1 MNPNMKNLFFDT
13 NVIIGYI
20 FRFDSLY
27 PQASKL
33 ISQGGTWYYSYH
45 VNREIKQVF
54 NEKINDYNKLLVK
67 ISRILNR
74 HNDFDFI
81 SKSDLQDKIANKGDI
96 GKINK
101 KNIFTAINQIWDYY
115 DFGENV
121 ECGFLKLK
129 LTNLIRNMNI
139 LIYNDLKNFKKNLN
153 YIPAHQYKE
162 SSILKEINNKSLQ
175 DKFHGE
181 DKDILFDVHE
191 YCKKYPDSD
200 IYFVSA
206 DKDFIDVICELL
218 HLLSF
223 NRYIDLNFV
232 DKT

>member
-1 MNPNMKNLFFDT
+1 MSNLFFDT

-27 PQASKL
+27 PQASEL

-45 VNREIKQVF
+45 VNQEIKQVF
-54 NEKINDYNKLLVK
+54 NEKIGDYNKMLVK
-67 ISRILNR
+67 ICRLLNK
-74 HNDFDFI
+74 HKDYDFI
-81 SKSDLQDKIANKGDI
+81 SKSNLQDTVAKKGDI

-101 KNIFTAINQIWDYY
+101 DNIFTAINQIWYYY

-129 LTNLIRNMNI
+129 LTKLIRNMNI
-139 LIYNDLKNFKKNLN
+139 LIYNDLKNFKMNLN

-162 SSILKEINNKSLQ
+162 WSILKEINNKSLQ

-200 IYFVSA
+200 MIFVSA
-206 DKDFIDVICELL
+206 DKDFIEVIHELL

-223 NRYIDLNFV
+223 NRHINLNSIDETDGN
-232 DKT
+232 

>member
-1 MNPNMKNLFFDT
+1 MNNIFFDT

-27 PQASKL
+27 PQASEL
-33 ISQGGTWYYSYH
+33 ISQEGMWYYSYH
-45 VNREIKQVF
+45 VNKEITQVF

-67 ISRILNR
+67 ICKELNR
-74 HNDFDFI
+74 HADFDFI
-81 SKSDLQDKIANKGDI
+81 SKSDLQDAIANKGEI

-101 KNIFTAINQIWDYY
+101 KNIYTAIKQIWDYY
-115 DFGENV
+115 NFGENV

-129 LTNLIRNMNI
+129 MSKLIKNMNMS
-139 LIYNDLKNFKKNLN
+139 IYNDLKNFKKNLN

-162 SSILKEINNKSLQ
+162 WSILNEINNKSLL

-191 YCKKYPDSD
+191 YCKKYPESD
-200 IYFVSA
+200 MIFVTA
-206 DKDFIDVICELL
+206 DKDFIEVIYELL

-223 NRYIDLNFV
+223 NRYLNLNTV
-232 DKT
+232 EKT

>member
-1 MNPNMKNLFFDT
+1 
-13 NVIIGYI
+13 
-20 FRFDSLY
+20 
-27 PQASKL
+27 
-33 ISQGGTWYYSYH
+33 
-45 VNREIKQVF
+45 
-54 NEKINDYNKLLVK
+54 
-67 ISRILNR
+67 
-74 HNDFDFI
+74 
-81 SKSDLQDKIANKGDI
+81 
-96 GKINK
+96 
-101 KNIFTAINQIWDYY
+101 
-115 DFGENV
+115 
-121 ECGFLKLK
+121 
-129 LTNLIRNMNI
+129 MNI

-200 IYFVSA
+200 MHFVSA